1 MLPLQFSVKLFAHLL
16 TIVPLSHTQRG
27 EKDSQRMLLLLLLL
41 IRPIGANSIEPGGPG
56 SSELL
61 VKQLHAY
68 SIGCAGSK

>member
-27 EKDSQRMLLLLLLL
+27 EKDSQRMLLLLL

-56 SSELL
+56 SSGLL

-68 SIGCAGSK
+68 SIGRTGSK